1 MKFLIHLIFLVMTS
15 LTWISCQ
22 QDFKSNR
29 LEASGCT
36 QNISSQATAQLPD
49 QTSCHKEIHF
59 GNNEGTLSH
68 AATSFRTASQ
78 HPVECAERTAGE
90 HQSPSFRGTGKAFTA
105 HRAPRST
112 IHLSFGGFVQHTTV
126 PIISFSSHTLFIY
139 VLRHIIR

>member
-1 MKFLIHLIFLVMTS
+1 MHLLFLVMTS
-15 LTWISCQ
+15 FTWISCQ
-22 QDFKSNR
+22 QNLKSNQ
-29 LEASGCT
+29 LEASECT
-36 QNISSQATAQLPD
+36 QNISPQATVQLSD
-49 QTSCHKEIHF
+49 QTSSHKEIHF

-78 HPVECAERTAGE
+78 HPAECAERTASE
-90 HQSPSFRGTGKAFTA
+90 HQSPSFRGTGKAFTT

-112 IHLSFGGFVQHTTV
+112 IHLSFGGFVQRTTV